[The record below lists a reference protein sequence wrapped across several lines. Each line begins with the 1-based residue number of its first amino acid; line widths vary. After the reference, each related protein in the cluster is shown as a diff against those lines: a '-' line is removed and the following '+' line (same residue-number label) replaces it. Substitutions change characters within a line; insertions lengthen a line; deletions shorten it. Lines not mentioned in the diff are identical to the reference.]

1 MENKNI
7 TIYYACSS
15 HWDREWYLPFQG
27 FRYNLVKMTD
37 DMVEKLEKDKNFNIF
52 FFDGQTIVLEDY
64 KEIAGDRANK
74 LKKLIKTGRVLVGP
88 WYVMPDEFLVSGES
102 LIRNFMTG
110 ARVAEE
116 WGTEP
121 WKYGYINDIF
131 GHIAQMPQIFAGF
144 GIKGAYLGRGLGNDV
159 NMSHFRWR
167 SPDGTE
173 CTAFL
178 GNYTGF
184 RAKCLIDHFG
194 NDDFDNVI
202 KEYID
207 CEISKSSAPVVLIMH
222 TGDHIFAD
230 ENVPVIKERISKLYP
245 NAVIK
250 HTSLT
255 EMAEEVRKYND
266 VLPIVDGEL
275 VKTCKYP
282 IEKDNSSLVL
292 VANSISSYYILK
304 QKNDRCQNLLEK
316 RLEPM
321 LVMSEFLNRSLDR
334 TYIDLAYKYLLKNQP
349 HDSICGCSIDK
360 THSDMHYR
368 YAQVENISAAL
379 KFDFLHN
386 ENELSDTQDYIF
398 TVYNFEPYS
407 EKRTVTADLEFSG
420 KYAKVADRFSANEV
434 IDAFEIFDKD
444 GNKVPYQIIKTDYKG
459 LKRII
464 GQQHLITRKYTVSFV
479 AELPA
484 FGYVQYKIAPT
495 FPRASFA
502 PALCSDDNC
511 AENKYISINISP
523 YGELE
528 IYDKRTGNKY
538 CGLNRFYDDGETGD
552 GWWHMQPKND
562 AIINSISAPC
572 IIEKVSEGDISTVFR
587 IIKTLSIPEAFDE
600 NLHIRSER
608 RVELK
613 IESTVT
619 LNADSPFVEV
629 KTSVENCAKDHRLRL
644 VMPTGIKS
652 ESYFAGQAFY
662 KVVRNTKLP
671 DTSLYYERETH
682 EKNMNGIIGV
692 SDKDGNGLAFVSAEG
707 LHEGTVNERGN
718 IAVTMLRSF
727 RKVLMQPNAI
737 NSQMQQRLEYK
748 YAFVPL
754 NNETEYCDLLRVQ
767 NELAG
772 AFIVGMEKN
781 PNGKEIGVKSLFEI
795 GNKRIMPSIIKTS
808 QDKNGKIIRVFNSS
822 DKTEETVL
830 SFGFNAKR
838 AFITNLNED
847 VTDEIELNGNS
858 INLKIEPWKIV
869 TVKII

>member
-1 MENKNI
+1 M
-7 TIYYACSS
+7 
-15 HWDREWYLPFQG
+15 
-27 FRYNLVKMTD
+27 
-37 DMVEKLEKDKNFNIF
+37 
-52 FFDGQTIVLEDY
+52 
-64 KEIAGDRANK
+64 
-74 LKKLIKTGRVLVGP
+74 
-88 WYVMPDEFLVSGES
+88 
-102 LIRNFMTG
+102 
-110 ARVAEE
+110 
-116 WGTEP
+116 
-121 WKYGYINDIF
+121 
-131 GHIAQMPQIFAGF
+131 
-144 GIKGAYLGRGLGNDV
+144 
-159 NMSHFRWR
+159 
-167 SPDGTE
+167 
-173 CTAFL
+173 
-178 GNYTGF
+178 
-184 RAKCLIDHFG
+184 
-194 NDDFDNVI
+194 
-202 KEYID
+202 
-207 CEISKSSAPVVLIMH
+207 
-222 TGDHIFAD
+222 
-230 ENVPVIKERISKLYP
+230 
-245 NAVIK
+245 
-250 HTSLT
+250 
-255 EMAEEVRKYND
+255 
-266 VLPIVDGEL
+266 
-275 VKTCKYP
+275 
-282 IEKDNSSLVL
+282 
-292 VANSISSYYILK
+292 
-304 QKNDRCQNLLEK
+304 
-316 RLEPM
+316 
-321 LVMSEFLNRSLDR
+321 
-334 TYIDLAYKYLLKNQP
+334 
-349 HDSICGCSIDK
+349 
-360 THSDMHYR
+360 
-368 YAQVENISAAL
+368 
-379 KFDFLHN
+379 
-386 ENELSDTQDYIF
+386 
-398 TVYNFEPYS
+398 
-407 EKRTVTADLEFSG
+407 
-420 KYAKVADRFSANEV
+420 
-434 IDAFEIFDKD
+434 
-444 GNKVPYQIIKTDYKG
+444 
-459 LKRII
+459 
-464 GQQHLITRKYTVSFV
+464 
-479 AELPA
+479 PA

-511 AENKYISINISP
+511 AENKYISIKISP

-572 IIEKVSEGDISTVFR
+572 IIEKISEGDISTVFR

-781 PNGKEIGVKSLFEI
+781 PNGKEIGVKSLLEI

-808 QDKNGKIIRVFNSS
+808 QDKSGKIIRVFNSS